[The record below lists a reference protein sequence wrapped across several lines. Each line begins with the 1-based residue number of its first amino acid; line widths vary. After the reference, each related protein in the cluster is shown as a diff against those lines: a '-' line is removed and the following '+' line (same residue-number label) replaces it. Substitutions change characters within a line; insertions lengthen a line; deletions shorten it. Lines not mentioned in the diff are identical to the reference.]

1 MDISSKGLRGIV
13 SRYIKS
19 SNVNVS
25 LRGSISKKRKKKLE
39 EEIRQGGVYKNLSN
53 FASYDALIR
62 ASISRHR
69 RISKVTLISE
79 GKKRRTFFP
88 ACKNRCLNSD
98 GSKTASLNDGQSRE
112 FITFFENWYSSV
124 DKWSSKK
131 RILLKIPSRFIRRGS
146 ALEIKISS
154 FVKDNKKEEQEGR
167 NHSCRRASMTK
178 TRNTEKQIFG
188 KQTSGKN
195 TGSYTYPSTPPFTIF
210 TRAWTCKYHGEG
222 VDIKINAGLYTSEYN
237 IYIVRSRRMNISSRW
252 FCRKL
257 YISR

>member
-1 MDISSKGLRGIV
+1 MGSPWISPPRDCAVSFRGTLNHRTLTYLCEV
-13 SRYIKS
+13 VFPKKEKR
-19 SNVNVS
+19 N
-25 LRGSISKKRKKKLE
+25 SKKKFDKAEFIKIYRILLRTLLF
-39 EEIRQGGVYKNLSN
+39 EI
-53 FASYDALIR
+53 DR

-131 RILLKIPSRFIRRGS
+131 RILLKIPSRFIRRGN

-195 TGSYTYPSTPPFTIF
+195 TGSYTYIHPTVHNFHA
-210 TRAWTCKYHGEG
+210 R
-222 VDIKINAGLYTSEYN
+222 VN
-237 IYIVRSRRMNISSRW
+237 V
-252 FCRKL
+252 
-257 YISR
+257 

>member
-1 MDISSKGLRGIV
+1 MGSPWISPPRDCAVSFRGTLNHRTLMYLCEV
-13 SRYIKS
+13 VFPKKEKR
-19 SNVNVS
+19 N
-25 LRGSISKKRKKKLE
+25 SKKKFDKTEFIK
-39 EEIRQGGVYKNLSN
+39 
-53 FASYDALIR
+53 
-62 ASISRHR
+62 ISRIEFCFVFEIDR
-69 RISKVTLISE
+69 LVDIDEFQRITLISE

-131 RILLKIPSRFIRRGS
+131 RILLKIPSRFIRRES

-195 TGSYTYPSTPPFTIF
+195 TGSYTYIHPTVHNFHA
-210 TRAWTCKYHGEG
+210 R
-222 VDIKINAGLYTSEYN
+222 VN
-237 IYIVRSRRMNISSRW
+237 V
-252 FCRKL
+252 
-257 YISR
+257 